1 MSLEKAKIDG
11 AIYDVISR
19 EEYVKNPQLY
29 DSPYVAIKGND
40 GFIYPIRSRTDNRP
54 GYYTNDAFF
63 FYKQPAVDEYQT
75 YSSQNII
82 NFKNAETL
90 RDIIKTQQK
99 LVSEERTILTT
110 IDNVFAPDIG
120 ENDTPE
126 MKATKQAILDK
137 HIDLDKYEPRFGPNY
152 NNDKRLLKKG
162 RITFDKLRAIADAL
176 DIKATLTLED
186 KNPDVPNP
194 IGRVITVDITEST
207 ASIEDDGT
215 EYEEE

>member
-29 DSPYVAIKGND
+29 DSQYVAIKGND

-207 ASIEDDGT
+207 ASIEDNGT